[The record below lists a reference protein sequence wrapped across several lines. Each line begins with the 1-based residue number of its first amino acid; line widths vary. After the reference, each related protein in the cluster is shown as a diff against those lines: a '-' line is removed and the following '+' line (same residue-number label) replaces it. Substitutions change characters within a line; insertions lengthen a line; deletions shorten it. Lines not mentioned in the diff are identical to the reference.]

1 MKPLTEI
8 RIRICG
14 VCCAILIPLLADLY
28 PPGSEWQG
36 ILNLLTTCLISI
48 SLGCYITN
56 FLIVFKKW
64 WKE

>member
-14 VCCAILIPLLADLY
+14 VCCAILFPLFADLY

-36 ILNLLTTCLISI
+36 LFNLLKLCLIGTALGIYI
-48 SLGCYITN
+48 SNL
-56 FLIVFKKW
+56 LIVFKKW